1 MPLWLRRI
9 NELVPGGFS
18 MIAIAVALLTQLS
31 ASAAPASPQPFEITN
46 NKPFVRVSIDGS
58 EPQWFI
64 LDTGLSG
71 PSIVARE
78 SAERVG
84 LSRGDEART
93 EVGAGA
99 GADVRLS
106 QARGV
111 VTLSALGETL
121 SVAQP
126 RVLTLGHVTRYEGRP
141 VDGLLGHDFMARHV
155 VTLDYA
161 ARTITLRDPAG
172 YTPPPDASV
181 VPLDLETGW
190 PIATGTVTPKGGK
203 PLPCRVIID
212 TGVRGIVT
220 LFTPFAAAH
229 GLHGAKGQLRDLV
242 VGGGAGGLTRG
253 DVGRFAALTLGPVTF
268 AEPIVILSRDTTGVL
283 AAGDPQAIV
292 GGELLRRHRVTF
304 DYAHRR
310 MILEPVAAASSPF
323 EYDMS
328 GLFLALDESGSGA
341 IQVMAVH
348 PGSPGDEAGV
358 RAGDRIVAIDGR
370 RVPALALDDARLAFR
385 VAGPHRLEIRRD
397 GHAEHLTLEARRL
410 I

>member
-121 SVAQP
+121 SVASHACSP
-126 RVLTLGHVTRYEGRP
+126 SVTSRATR
-141 VDGLLGHDFMARHV
+141 
-155 VTLDYA
+155 A
-161 ARTITLRDPAG
+161 AR
-172 YTPPPDASV
+172 S
-181 VPLDLETGW
+181 TGSS
-190 PIATGTVTPKGGK
+190 ATT
-203 PLPCRVIID
+203 
-212 TGVRGIVT
+212 
-220 LFTPFAAAH
+220 
-229 GLHGAKGQLRDLV
+229 
-242 VGGGAGGLTRG
+242 
-253 DVGRFAALTLGPVTF
+253 
-268 AEPIVILSRDTTGVL
+268 SW
-283 AAGDPQAIV
+283 
-292 GGELLRRHRVTF
+292 
-304 DYAHRR
+304 
-310 MILEPVAAASSPF
+310 
-323 EYDMS
+323 
-328 GLFLALDESGSGA
+328 
-341 IQVMAVH
+341 
-348 PGSPGDEAGV
+348 
-358 RAGDRIVAIDGR
+358 RA
-370 RVPALALDDARLAFR
+370 
-385 VAGPHRLEIRRD
+385 
-397 GHAEHLTLEARRL
+397 TW
-410 I
+410 